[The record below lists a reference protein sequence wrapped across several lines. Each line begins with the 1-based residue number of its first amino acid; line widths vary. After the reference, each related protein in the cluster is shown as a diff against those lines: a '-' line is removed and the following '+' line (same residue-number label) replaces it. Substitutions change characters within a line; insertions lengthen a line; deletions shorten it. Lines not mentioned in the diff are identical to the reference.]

1 MTPKRKRVII
11 GASIIAG
18 LFVILVLWQYRFDV
32 IRRFERAS
40 LPEAV
45 EYNQVQNSLPTA
57 SSVVIPPEQPIATRA
72 PAIANNSPTGL
83 PAEVNLAIPFTPQAP
98 HANWALPYKEF
109 CEEASV
115 LMVSQYLQGQSIP
128 NADFAE
134 QQMLAIK
141 DFEDRYF
148 GYYKDTTAQETAT
161 ILTEYLGVENVQVVP
176 NPTVLQMKEALAAG
190 KPVIVP
196 AAGRLLGN
204 PYYQNPG
211 PLYHMFVIKGYTAD
225 GKFIVND
232 PGTRRGADFV
242 YSEDTIMN
250 AMHDWRTDEQI
261 EKGQKVVII
270 VG

>member
-1 MTPKRKRVII
+1 MI
-11 GASIIAG
+11 
-18 LFVILVLWQYRFDV
+18 
-32 IRRFERAS
+32 
-40 LPEAV
+40 
-45 EYNQVQNSLPTA
+45 
-57 SSVVIPPEQPIATRA
+57 
-72 PAIANNSPTGL
+72 
-83 PAEVNLAIPFTPQAP
+83 
-98 HANWALPYKEF
+98 
-109 CEEASV
+109 
-115 LMVSQYLQGQSIP
+115 
-128 NADFAE
+128 
-134 QQMLAIK
+134 AIK

-270 VG
+270 VGYSNSIQQLAFPSS